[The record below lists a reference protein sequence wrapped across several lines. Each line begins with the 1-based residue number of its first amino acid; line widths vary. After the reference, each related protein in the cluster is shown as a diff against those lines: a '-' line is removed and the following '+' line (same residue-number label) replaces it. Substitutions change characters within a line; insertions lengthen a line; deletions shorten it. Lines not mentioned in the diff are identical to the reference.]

1 MPPAA
6 SQTAAATL
14 PPVVADRA
22 ATTPPVPAFNRQA
35 LWMVLGAF
43 FFASMGVCI
52 KFASAHFSSYEVVG
66 YRGLIGVLF
75 LAVTMRARGVAWRTP
90 VPLMHAGR
98 SVAGVAALLCWFYA
112 ISVLPLATS
121 MTLNYMSSVWM
132 AVFVLGA
139 AFLLKKHTAAPL
151 RQQWPLLLAV
161 LLGFAGVVLLLR
173 PTLAPGQAWGAA
185 LGLLSGLLS
194 AMAYWQVAALSARG
208 EPESRIVL
216 YFSLGA
222 TLVGGLGMLLLGA
235 HSLYHP
241 ASLWLLP
248 MGVLAVLGQLC
259 MTRAYA
265 SGAKLLVASLQYAA
279 VVFASLYSVWVFG
292 DALPLLGWVGMALIV
307 ASGIGATVLRART
320 V

>member
-1 MPPAA
+1 MPSTA

-139 AFLLKKHTAAPL
+139 AFIVKKSTSAPL

-173 PTLAPGQAWGAA
+173 PTLAPGQAWGAG
-185 LGLLSGLLS
+185 LGLLSGL
-194 AMAYWQVAALSARG
+194 
-208 EPESRIVL
+208 
-216 YFSLGA
+216 
-222 TLVGGLGMLLLGA
+222 
-235 HSLYHP
+235 
-241 ASLWLLP
+241 
-248 MGVLAVLGQLC
+248 
-259 MTRAYA
+259 
-265 SGAKLLVASLQYAA
+265 
-279 VVFASLYSVWVFG
+279 
-292 DALPLLGWVGMALIV
+292 
-307 ASGIGATVLRART
+307 
-320 V
+320 